1 MYRQK
6 RKIEKMK
13 DNHIEFILKYFEYDN
28 IKLIDA
34 VLADNKDDSDYSIEE
49 YLWDIGYS
57 KNDILEFTKLV
68 EKESKKYKSE
78 LKQLD
83 IDKKI
88 E

>member
-1 MYRQK
+1 
-6 RKIEKMK
+6 MK